1 MVKNLINLWK
11 AFMDEVNS
19 TGAESADICVYQALL
34 YFDNN
39 LMFREW
45 FACTNARLESF
56 TGLSKNTIVKA
67 KNRLKQRGLIDFKVS
82 GRASTLY
89 RLCEPY
95 RSLSTQQ
102 TTQRSLSTQDPT
114 QNPTHI
120 IRQDKTRPDLPEEA
134 ARACED
140 VPVIPP
146 RVKQAFEQTFR
157 PILPQD
163 LDRLS
168 AMVRDYGEL
177 SMVSAIRA
185 AKERGGQPPVRE
197 PLSWLGKVLRTRLAQ
212 TQTQAERE
220 DEYQPPECRA
230 PNPFIGMSRE
240 EYLDKCRKLYG
251 KETFE
256 RMMRD
261 GQI

>member
-1 MVKNLINLWK
+1 MKNLINLWTRFMRF
-11 AFMDEVNS
+11 AFNNPMPAS
-19 TGAESADICVYQALL
+19 SILVYQWLL
-34 YFDNN
+34 YIDNE
-39 LMFREW
+39 LMYKEW
-45 FACTNARLESF
+45 FGCSNSRLQML
-56 TGLSKNTIVKA
+56 TGYGNHTVIDA
-67 KNRLKQRGLIDFKVS
+67 KNKLKQSGWIDFKAA
-82 GRASTLY
+82 GKRTTLY
-89 RLCEPY
+89 KLCEPPCVVTHIPK
-95 RSLSTQQ
+95 TQDTAQ
-102 TTQRSLSTQDPT
+102 DTTQDTAQL
-114 QNPTHI
+114 N
-120 IRQDKTRPDLPEEA
+120 RQDKTRPDLPEEA

-140 VPVIPP
+140 VPVISPQ
-146 RVKQAFEQTFR
+146 VKQAFEQTFR
-157 PILPQD
+157 PVLPQD

-185 AKERGGQPPVRE
+185 AKERGGRPPVRE
-197 PLSWLGKVLRTRLAQ
+197 PLSWLGKVLRTRLSQ

-220 DEYQPPECRA
+220 EEYQPPECRA

-251 KETFE
+251 EETFE

>member
-1 MVKNLINLWK
+1 MKNLINLWTRFMRF
-11 AFMDEVNS
+11 AFNNQMTPTS
-19 TGAESADICVYQALL
+19 ILVYQCLL
-34 YFDNN
+34 YIDNE
-39 LMFREW
+39 LMYKEW
-45 FACTNARLESF
+45 FGCSNSRLQML
-56 TGLSKNTIVKA
+56 TGYGNRTVIDA
-67 KNRLKQRGLIDFKVS
+67 KNKLKQSGWIDFKAV
-82 GRASTLY
+82 GKRTTLY
-89 RLCEPY
+89 KLCEPPCVATHIPK
-95 RSLSTQQ
+95 TQD
-102 TTQRSLSTQDPT
+102 TTQDTTQL
-114 QNPTHI
+114 N
-120 IRQDKTRPDLPEEA
+120 RQYKTRPDLPEEA
-134 ARACED
+134 ARVCED

-185 AKERGGQPPVRE
+185 AKERGGRPPVRE
-197 PLSWLGKVLRTRLAQ
+197 PLSWLGKVLRTRLSQ

-220 DEYQPPECRA
+220 EEYQPPECRA
-230 PNPFIGMSRE
+230 SNPFIGMSRE
-240 EYLDKCRKLYG
+240 EYLSKCRKLYG
-251 KETFE
+251 EETFE

>member
-1 MVKNLINLWK
+1 MKNLVNLWPRFMRF
-11 AFMDEVNS
+11 AFNNPMPAS
-19 TGAESADICVYQALL
+19 SILVYQWLL
-34 YFDNN
+34 YIDNE
-39 LMFREW
+39 LMYKEW
-45 FACTNARLESF
+45 FGCSNSRLQML
-56 TGLSKNTIVKA
+56 TGYGNHTVIDA
-67 KNRLKQRGLIDFKVS
+67 KNKLKQSGWIDFKAA
-82 GRASTLY
+82 GKRTTLY
-89 RLCEPY
+89 KLCDPCVV
-95 RSLSTQQ
+95 THVPK
-102 TTQRSLSTQDPT
+102 TQDT
-114 QNPTHI
+114 AQDTAQLN
-120 IRQDKTRPDLPEEA
+120 RQDKTRPDLPEEGV
-134 ARACED
+134 RACED

-157 PILPQD
+157 PVLPQD

-185 AKERGGQPPVRE
+185 AKERGGLPPVRE
-197 PLSWLGKVLRTRLAQ
+197 PLSWLGKVLRTRLSQ

-220 DEYQPPECRA
+220 EEYQPPECRA

-251 KETFE
+251 EETFE

>member
-1 MVKNLINLWK
+1 MKNLINLWTRFMRF
-11 AFMDEVNS
+11 AFNNQMTPS
-19 TGAESADICVYQALL
+19 SILVYQCLL
-34 YFDNN
+34 YIDNE
-39 LMFREW
+39 LMYKEW
-45 FACTNARLESF
+45 FGCSNSRLQML
-56 TGLSKNTIVKA
+56 TGYGNRTVIDA
-67 KNRLKQRGLIDFKVS
+67 KNKLKQSGWIDFKAA
-82 GRASTLY
+82 GKRTTLY
-89 RLCEPY
+89 KLCEPPCVVTHIPK
-95 RSLSTQQ
+95 TQD
-102 TTQRSLSTQDPT
+102 TTQDTTQL
-114 QNPTHI
+114 N
-120 IRQDKTRPDLPEEA
+120 RQYKTRPDLPEEA
-134 ARACED
+134 ARVCED

-157 PILPQD
+157 PVLPQD

-197 PLSWLGKVLRTRLAQ
+197 PLSWLGKVLRTRLSQ

-220 DEYQPPECRA
+220 EEYQPPECRA
-230 PNPFIGMSRE
+230 SNPFIGMSRE
-240 EYLDKCRKLYG
+240 EYLSKCRKLYG
-251 KETFE
+251 EETFE

>member
-1 MVKNLINLWK
+1 MKNLVNLWPRFMRF
-11 AFMDEVNS
+11 AFNNPMPAS
-19 TGAESADICVYQALL
+19 SILVYQWLL
-34 YFDNN
+34 YIDNE
-39 LMFREW
+39 LMYKEW
-45 FACTNARLESF
+45 FGCSNSRLQML
-56 TGLSKNTIVKA
+56 TGYGNHTVIDA
-67 KNRLKQRGLIDFKVS
+67 KNKLKQSGWIDFKAA
-82 GRASTLY
+82 GKRTTLY
-89 RLCEPY
+89 KLCDPCVV
-95 RSLSTQQ
+95 THVPK
-102 TTQRSLSTQDPT
+102 TQDT
-114 QNPTHI
+114 AQDTAQLN
-120 IRQDKTRPDLPEEA
+120 RQDKTRPDLPEEA
-134 ARACED
+134 ARVCED

-157 PILPQD
+157 PVLPQD

-185 AKERGGQPPVRE
+185 AKERGGRPPVRE
-197 PLSWLGKVLRTRLAQ
+197 PLSWLGKVLRTRLSQ

-220 DEYQPPECRA
+220 EEYQPPECRA

-251 KETFE
+251 KEAFE